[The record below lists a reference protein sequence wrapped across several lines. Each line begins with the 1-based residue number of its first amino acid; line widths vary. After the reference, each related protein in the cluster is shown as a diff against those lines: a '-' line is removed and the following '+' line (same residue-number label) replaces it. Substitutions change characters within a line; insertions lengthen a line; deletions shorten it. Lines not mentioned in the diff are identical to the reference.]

1 MTGIRS
7 LLVVG
12 AHAFDAEVIAGPLAA
27 TVVRSGGRSTF
38 VHLSLGEQGH
48 PSLAPAEY
56 AMQKRDEAEA
66 AAAALGCDMVS
77 LDLPDGFVPVT
88 DEIALRLCDI
98 VREVRPDVVVTHWSG
113 SWHKDH
119 RAAHT
124 LTANAVFYAALP
136 TLARAASAHASSSLL
151 FGENWEDADGFH
163 PARMLDVSTGMEAW
177 RSAVQCYELAR
188 GLSNFPYYDYYSSLY
203 RMRGCLAGCTHAQG
217 FAVQSGDALA
227 GIGQFVGDPAQ
238 R

>member
-98 VREVRPDVVVTHWSG
+98 VREVRPDVVVTHW
-113 SWHKDH
+113 
-119 RAAHT
+119 
-124 LTANAVFYAALP
+124 
-136 TLARAASAHASSSLL
+136 
-151 FGENWEDADGFH
+151 EDADGFH
-163 PARMLDVSTGMEAW
+163 PARMLDVSMGMEAW

-188 GLSNFPYYDYYSSLY
+188 GLSSFPYYDYYSSLY

>member
-7 LLVVG
+7 LLAVG

-77 LDLPDGFVPVT
+77 LDLSDGFVPVT
-88 DEIALRLCDI
+88 DEIALHLCDI

-136 TLARAASAHASSSLL
+136 TLARQAPAHASSALL
-151 FGENWEDADGFH
+151 FGESWEDADGFH
-163 PARMLDVSTGMEAW
+163 PARMLDVSMGMEAW

-188 GLSNFPYYDYYSSLY
+188 GLSSFPYYDYYSSLY